1 MGVTRIQI
9 KASVGDKKVT
19 VPLGQIFDEVGR
31 EQLVE
36 TWEEVKIQD
45 AVNPIND
52 YETTRYYHNNATNQ
66 GNTFYNFSFW
76 DEDNSQYENSF
87 TPLGYL
93 DKELA
98 KDKKSFIKS
107 FFKLDFYDTPTRKE
121 QKLMFSMIMP
131 ANNCRKEKSVE
142 VSKIEDPIEWY
153 TQKSKGLSPPFIRYN
168 IYTPEVQ
175 VGPFSGKNENYYIH
189 WLKDKELYTGDTFYM
204 ACNFFNAQT
213 GKSIRMVNRDYT
225 DGAQTGPQPEG
236 LYNPIE
242 WYYYQVTLS
251 IDKYQSPIYTYTVRK
266 FNSNVMSMNIST
278 GLNVGQQVGTGSQYS
293 NTAGVPIN
301 FYQSHLT

>member
-1 MGVTRIQI
+1 
-9 KASVGDKKVT
+9 
-19 VPLGQIFDEVGR
+19 VGR

-52 YETTRYYHNNATNQ
+52 YETTRYYHSSTLNQ
-66 GNTFYNFSFW
+66 GNTFYNFEFW
-76 DEDNSQYENSF
+76 NEDNSQYENSF
-87 TPLGYL
+87 NPLGYL

-107 FFKLDFYDTPTRKE
+107 FFKLDFYDTPIRKE

-131 ANNCRKEKSVE
+131 ANNCRKELMVDVSE
-142 VSKIEDPIEWY
+142 VEDPIEYY
-153 TQKSKGLSPPFIRYN
+153 TQKSKGIPYPKYN
-168 IYTPEVQ
+168 IYTPQVQ

-189 WLKDKELYTGDTFYM
+189 WLKDRELYTGETFYM

-213 GKSIRMVNRDYT
+213 GKSTRMVNRDFQA
-225 DGAQTGPQPEG
+225 GGIQPEG
-236 LYNPIE
+236 LYDPIE
-242 WYYYQVTLS
+242 WYYYQVILS
-251 IDKYQSPIYTYTVRK
+251 IEKYQSPIYTYTVKK
-266 FNSNVMSMNIST
+266 FNSGIMANNIAT
-278 GLNVGQQVGTGSQYS
+278 GLNIGPIVGIGSGPVVTP
-293 NTAGVPIN
+293 NTTFGEPIN

>member
-19 VPLGQIFDEVGR
+19 IPLGQVFEETGR
-31 EQLVE
+31 EQLIE

-52 YETTRYYHNNATNQ
+52 YETTKYYHNNSTNQ
-66 GNTFYNFSFW
+66 GNTFYNFEFW
-76 DEDNSQYENSF
+76 NENNSQYENSF
-87 TPLGYL
+87 NPLGYL

-98 KDKKSFIKS
+98 KDKKAFVKS
-107 FFKLDFYDTPTRKE
+107 FFKLDFYDTPIRKE

-131 ANNCRKEKSVE
+131 ANNCKKQKEVDI
-142 VSKIEDPIEWY
+142 SKIEDPIEYY
-153 TQKSKGLSPPFIRYN
+153 TQESKGIYPIQYK

-175 VGPFSGKNENYYIH
+175 LGPFSGKNENYYIH
-189 WLKDKELYTGDTFYM
+189 WLKDRELYTGDTFYM
-204 ACNFFNAQT
+204 ACNFFNAKT

-225 DGAQTGPQPEG
+225 EGGTPQPEG
-236 LYNPIE
+236 LYDPIE

-251 IDKYQSPIYTYTVRK
+251 IDKFQSPIYTYTVRK
-266 FNSNVMSMNIST
+266 FNSSIMATNIAT
-278 GLNVGQQVGTGSQYS
+278 GLNVGPQRGVGSSMAPYLGQ
-293 NTAGVPIN
+293 PIK
-301 FYQSHLT
+301 FFESHLP